1 MRIVKNALCN
11 SIIHESA
18 RYNRIKSS
26 VFDKLLNS
34 GGTVLNES

>member
-11 SIIHESA
+11 SIIHEGA

-26 VFDKLLNS
+26 VFDKLLW
-34 GGTVLNES
+34 